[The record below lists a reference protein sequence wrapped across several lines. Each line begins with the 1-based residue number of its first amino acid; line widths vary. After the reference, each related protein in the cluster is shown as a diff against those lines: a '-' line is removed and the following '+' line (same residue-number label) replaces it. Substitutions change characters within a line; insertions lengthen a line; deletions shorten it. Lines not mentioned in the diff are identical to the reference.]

1 MEDFHVS
8 SKEMCKLLEQNGFK
22 KVRSNGSHY
31 IYRNSE
37 TNRTTTVPFHG
48 SKNLKKGTEHNIR
61 KQAGLK

>member
-1 MEDFHVS
+1 
-8 SKEMCKLLEQNGFK
+8 MCKLLEQNGFK